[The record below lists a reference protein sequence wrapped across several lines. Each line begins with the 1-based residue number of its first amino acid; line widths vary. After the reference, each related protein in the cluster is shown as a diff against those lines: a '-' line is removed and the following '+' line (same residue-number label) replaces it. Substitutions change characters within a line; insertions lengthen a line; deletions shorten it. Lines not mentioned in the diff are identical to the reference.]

1 MYSCFAIGGGGE
13 GEADGGGGDGEA
25 DGGGG
30 EGGTD
35 GGGDGDVSHSIGQAW
50 ERVESSGTFPGAPGA
65 SSGSATV
72 WPGHKVL
79 YGSVHP

>member
-13 GEADGGGGDGEA
+13 GEADGGGGEGEA
-25 DGGGG
+25 DGG
-30 EGGTD
+30 GGTD
-35 GGGDGDVSHSIGQAW
+35 GGGDGDVLHSIGQPW
-50 ERVESSGTFPGAPGA
+50 ERVAVSGTFPGAPGA